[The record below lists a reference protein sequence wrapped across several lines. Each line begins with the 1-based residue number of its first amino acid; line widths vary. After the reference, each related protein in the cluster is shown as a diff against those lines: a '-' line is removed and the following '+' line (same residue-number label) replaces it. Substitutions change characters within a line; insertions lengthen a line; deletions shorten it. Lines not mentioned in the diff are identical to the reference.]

1 LNENWQSKLI
11 FMDSEVASLFLG
23 HSVKKLDQMTG
34 HLETCLEKLNDEMIW
49 SRGGSHE
56 NTVGNLILH
65 LEGNVRQWIIH
76 GIGGAPDVRQRPLE
90 FSTAGGCTG
99 GDLAAGLRETVSQ
112 AAHVIGGLSAE
123 RLAERIKPQ
132 DTVVTVLEA
141 VYQVVGHFQQHTG
154 QVMFATKQLTGDGLG
169 FYQPR
174 PPSANTA

>member
-1 LNENWQSKLI
+1 
-11 FMDSEVASLFLG
+11 MDSEVASLFIG

-34 HLETCLEKLNDEMIW
+34 HLETCLDKLSDEMIW

-65 LEGNVRQWIIH
+65 LQGNVRQWIIH
-76 GIGGAPDVRQRPLE
+76 GIGGAPDARQRPLE
-90 FSTAGGCTG
+90 FSTAGGSKG
-99 GDLAAGLRETVSQ
+99 KDLLAGLRDTVNQASQ
-112 AAHVIGGLSAE
+112 VIGGLSPE
-123 RLAERIKPQ
+123 RLSEQIKPQ

-169 FYQPR
+169 FYQP
-174 PPSANTA
+174 PAQSANPA